1 MFSNAQFGKHI
12 SKKAEKCQY
21 NLRSP
26 PPPLRWP
33 LRSLRFLPVYT
44 ACKRTRVR
52 TLETRAH
59 TTHMHTR
66 ACSHHAHAHARA
78 LTRAFSP
85 HAGPQPADTRA
96 RGVGTRPVTASG
108 WGVAGKGGESRI
120 APPSTLR
127 ERQAPEAS
135 ALNLSAPRKEWAAG
149 KAAASPTDVR
159 TQTSCPLIASSAH
172 GTWAG
177 GSEHAQSAPCA
188 QCPQHPQFLA
198 QGCDRK
204 SVEGIFFPHP
214 HSLPTTCISAGSSEP
229 LPDRPRGV

>member
-1 MFSNAQFGKHI
+1 MPIQPSQPTATQ
-12 SKKAEKCQY
+12 
-21 NLRSP
+21 
-26 PPPLRWP
+26 RWP

-66 ACSHHAHAHARA
+66 ACSHHAHAHARV

-188 QCPQHPQFLA
+188 PVPPA
-198 QGCDRK
+198 
-204 SVEGIFFPHP
+204 
-214 HSLPTTCISAGSSEP
+214 PTVPSAGLRPEVCGGDLLYSSSFATNY
-229 LPDRPRGV
+229 LHFRRKFRASSRPSSRRVALGSTRRACFVSGGI